1 VSKAEYKVSTLV
13 DMIESGELQLPEMQ
27 RQYVWTQVKV
37 RDLLD
42 SLYRGYPSGIIL
54 AWKAP
59 HEHDVETRAFAVAA
73 KRDDRAS
80 LLLLD
85 GQQRLT
91 SLSSVL
97 RGEPVHVKGRKTPV
111 EILFNLDHPD
121 ELTFIT
127 EVNEDVENDD
137 DLDEG
142 EADLD
147 PMERVNK
154 RAFHVANKAVAS
166 LPNWVK
172 VTDVF
177 TKSDAD
183 IFKDSGVTGFDD
195 PRYNRYSERLKQLR
209 GVKDYVYRAEILE
222 REKSYEEVTE
232 IFVRV
237 NSLGAK
243 LRGSDLALAQI
254 TARWNG
260 SLSLFMDYQDRVRSL
275 GFDLDLGVHLR
286 ALIAVITGQSKF
298 LTVGSISREKLE
310 AGWKRTQRVFDFAV
324 DYALKNLRINSRT
337 LISSPLLL
345 ITTAYWAHQ
354 RDLKI
359 DPDEAASFRTWF
371 LIASAKG
378 RYSRGSSE
386 SVRDQDLAVL
396 RNGGGATELL
406 QRLEQQFGRLGF
418 SHTDLIGRNTQSGIF
433 KAMFLLFK
441 ENGAD
446 DWATSLRISPKL
458 ANSADKIEFHHIFP
472 RAFLKRERKDLQDSD
487 INDIA
492 NFAFVGSTTNKQISD
507 KTPASY
513 RVNYP
518 AARLEAQL
526 VRFEQWGDGAS
537 DFEEFLRR
545 RREAIAQDLNTFV
558 GLKPKE
564 NSDDRP
570 PAQPEGA
577 QWTTSVL

>member
-1 VSKAEYKVSTLV
+1 MSKAEYKVSTLV

-59 HEHDVETRAFAVAA
+59 HDAEVETRAFAVAA
-73 KRDDRAS
+73 NRDDAAS

-127 EVNEDVENDD
+127 EVNEDVESDD
-137 DLDEG
+137 DLDGED

-154 RAFHVANKAVAS
+154 RAFHVANKAVGS

-177 TKSDAD
+177 SKSDAD
-183 IFKDSGVTGFDD
+183 IFKGAGVTGFDD
-195 PRYNRYSERLKQLR
+195 PRYARYSERLKQLR
-209 GVKDYVYRAEILE
+209 GIKDYIYRAEILE

-254 TARWNG
+254 TARWKG
-260 SLSLFMDYQDRVRSL
+260 SLSLFTAYQTRVRDL

-298 LTVGSISREKLE
+298 LTVGSLSKERLE
-310 AGWKRTQRVFDFAV
+310 SGWERTQRVFDFAV
-324 DYALKNLRINSRT
+324 DFALKNLHINSRA
-337 LISSPLLL
+337 LLSSPLLL
-345 ITTAYWAHQ
+345 ITTAYWADQ

-359 DPDEAASFRTWF
+359 DPDEAMAFRTWF
-371 LIASAKG
+371 LVASAKG

-386 SVRDQDLAVL
+386 SVLDQDLAVL

-406 QRLEQQFGRLGF
+406 QRLEQQFGRLEF
-418 SHTDLIGRNTQSGIF
+418 LPSDLVGRNTQSGVF

-446 DWATSLRISPKL
+446 DWATSLRISPKH

-472 RAFLKRERKDLQDSD
+472 KAFLKRERKDLQDSD

-492 NFAFVGSTTNKQISD
+492 NYAFIGSTTNKQISD
-507 KTPASY
+507 KTPAAY
-513 RVNYP
+513 RSNYP
-518 AARLEAQL
+518 VPRLEAQL
-526 VRFEQWGDGAS
+526 VRFDEWGDDAE
-537 DFEEFLRR
+537 DFEKFVQHRR
-545 RREAIAQDLNTFV
+545 AAIAADLNGYV
-558 GLKPKE
+558 GLTKGP
-564 NSDDRP
+564 SD
-570 PAQPEGA
+570 G
-577 QWTTSVL
+577 

>member
-1 VSKAEYKVSTLV
+1 MSKAEYKVSTLV

-59 HEHDVETRAFAVAA
+59 HDAEVETRAFAVAA
-73 KRDDRAS
+73 NRDDAAS

-97 RGEPVHVKGRKTPV
+97 RGEPVHVKGRKSPV

-137 DLDEG
+137 DLDG
-142 EADLD
+142 DDEADLD

-154 RAFHVANKAVAS
+154 RAFHVANKAVGS

-177 TKSDAD
+177 SKSDAD
-183 IFKDSGVTGFDD
+183 IFKEAGVTGFDD
-195 PRYNRYSERLKQLR
+195 PRYDRYSERLKQLR
-209 GVKDYVYRAEILE
+209 GIKDYVYRAEILE

-254 TARWNG
+254 TARWKG
-260 SLSLFMDYQDRVRSL
+260 SLSLFTDYQTRVRKL

-298 LTVGSISREKLE
+298 LTVGSLSKERLE
-310 AGWKRTQRVFDFAV
+310 VGWERTQRVFDFAV
-324 DYALKNLRINSRT
+324 DFALKNLHINSRA
-337 LISSPLLL
+337 LLSSPLLL
-345 ITTAYWAHQ
+345 ITTAYWADQ

-359 DPDEAASFRTWF
+359 DPEEAQAFRTWF

-386 SVRDQDLAVL
+386 SVLDQDLTVL

-406 QRLEQQFGRLGF
+406 QRLEQQFGRLEF
-418 SHTDLIGRNTQSGIF
+418 LPSDLVGRNTQSGVF

-446 DWATSLRISPKL
+446 DWATSLRISPKH

-472 RAFLKRERKDLQDSD
+472 KAFLKRERKDLQDSD

-492 NFAFVGSTTNKQISD
+492 NYAFIGSTTNKQISD
-507 KTPASY
+507 KTPAVY
-513 RVNYP
+513 RGTYP
-518 AARLEAQL
+518 ASRLEAQL
-526 VRFEQWGDGAS
+526 VRFDEWGDRADDFEKFIQQRRAAIAADLNVYVGINKGAS
-537 DFEEFLRR
+537 D
-545 RREAIAQDLNTFV
+545 
-558 GLKPKE
+558 G
-564 NSDDRP
+564 
-570 PAQPEGA
+570 
-577 QWTTSVL
+577 